1 MQDLTPNLELRTTM
15 RPFALALGWI
25 LVAVVIWLSVTPSPP
40 TIDVD
45 QGDKLGHLV
54 AYGTLMFWFAQLY
67 VRSAV
72 RLRYALGFIGL
83 GIALEFVQGHIGRD
97 FEVAD
102 MAADAF
108 GVALGWAGA
117 LVVRLEPLGR
127 R

>member
-1 MQDLTPNLELRTTM
+1 M
-15 RPFALALGWI
+15 RPLALALGWI

-40 TIDVD
+40 SIDVD